1 MEKKDRKNEEFGL
14 CVARVESLRR
24 LCDLMDGISQIS
36 NIACSY
42 TRHTVVHA
50 HILLA
55 KSTLSGVHVEEKKI
69 GGRTHYLMRP
79 LRVM

>member
-1 MEKKDRKNEEFGL
+1 MKS
-14 CVARVESLRR
+14 ESLRR
-24 LCDLMDGISQIS
+24 LRDLMDGTSQIS
-36 NIACSY
+36 NIACSN

-55 KSTLSGVHVEEKKI
+55 KSPLSVIHVEEKKI

-79 LRVM
+79 FRVM